1 MNLIS
6 FDPLRSLGVPQLTHL
21 KPEHMYLHL
30 ERIRTADWLL
40 FPASWQVN
48 ALHYGLGR
56 RLFPSPAT
64 YHLGHSKIE
73 ITRALQTVCPAQV
86 PETWIGAATPA
97 QLEEALETLSLPL
110 VAKEP
115 RSARGE
121 GVFLITGRAE
131 LLEYARQHEV
141 LYLQEY
147 LPIERDLR
155 LVQIGDRVVSAYWR
169 RAAPGAFHTNVARGG
184 TVHFDGVPAAAIE
197 LVERVARQLGIDHA
211 GFDVAEVQ
219 GRFYILEFNP
229 LFGLEALNRQGM
241 RLGPLIHDWL
251 LRAGGPADR
260 DPDTPLAA

>member
-6 FDPLRSLGVPQLTHL
+6 FDPLRTLGVPQLSHI
-21 KPEHMYLHL
+21 KPEHMYRHL
-30 ERIRTADWLL
+30 EQIRAADWLL
-40 FPASWQVN
+40 FPAYWQIN
-48 ALHYGLGR
+48 TLHYALGR
-56 RLFPSPAT
+56 RIFPSLAT
-64 YHLGHSKIE
+64 RHLGHSKIE
-73 ITRALQTVCPAQV
+73 LTRALQAVCPAQV

-97 QLEEALETLSLPL
+97 QLAEALDTLSLPL

-121 GVFLITGRAE
+121 GVFLIDSHSA
-131 LLEYARQHEV
+131 LLDYARCNEV

-155 LVQIGDRVVSAYWR
+155 IVYVGDRVVSAYWR

-184 TVHFDGVPAAAIE
+184 SVHFDGVPAPAIA
-197 LVERVARQLGIDHA
+197 LVERVARRLGIDHA

-219 GRFYILEFNP
+219 GRYYILEFNP
-229 LFGLEALNRQGM
+229 LFGLEALNRQGV
-241 RLGPLIHDWL
+241 RLGPLIHAWL